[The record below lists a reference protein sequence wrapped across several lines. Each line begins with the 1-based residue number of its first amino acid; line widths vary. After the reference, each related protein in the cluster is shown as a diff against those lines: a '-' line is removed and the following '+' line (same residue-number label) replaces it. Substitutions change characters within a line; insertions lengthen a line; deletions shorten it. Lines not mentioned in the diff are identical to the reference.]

1 MTDVDADGNSG
12 RDDTER
18 VWLVER
24 EYDDGGMV
32 TLTYATP
39 DGKRRERT
47 QFSAVY
53 LESRSVTAARD
64 VPFSASGRLRRPLG
78 GKTWAKKGRLLA
90 PRALGEPRSLRSRG
104 CVSFVSLALD
114 RRLSHATSARPR
126 GITSFLL
133 VTGNCARSRQRCALD
148 DGAVVGWVLLDDL
161 ALV

>member
-1 MTDVDADGNSG
+1 MTDADVDGDSG

-39 DGKRRERT
+39 DGKRRERR

-64 VPFSASGRLRRPLG
+64 VPVEDL
-78 GKTWAKKGRLLA
+78 
-90 PRALGEPRSLRSRG
+90 EPTPEGDRDRYRSEVDRVRSRN
-104 CVSFVSLALD
+104 D
-114 RRLSHATSARPR
+114 P
-126 GITSFLL
+126 
-133 VTGNCARSRQRCALD
+133 D
-148 DGAVVGWVLLDDL
+148 DEF
-161 ALV
+161 

>member
-1 MTDVDADGNSG
+1 MTDADVDGDSG

-64 VPFSASGRLRRPLG
+64 VPVEDL
-78 GKTWAKKGRLLA
+78 
-90 PRALGEPRSLRSRG
+90 EPTPEGDRDRYRSEVDRVRSRN
-104 CVSFVSLALD
+104 D
-114 RRLSHATSARPR
+114 P
-126 GITSFLL
+126 
-133 VTGNCARSRQRCALD
+133 D
-148 DGAVVGWVLLDDL
+148 DEL
-161 ALV
+161 